1 MKETSGKYLTVN
13 AFRREFF
20 AVGSRPRRVDVLR
33 WIDAGALPAVMI
45 DGAVY
50 IKDDDAVA
58 FFNASTATVK
68 AVDDVKATISKRRA
82 DIIEAREILAGYGL

>member
-1 MKETSGKYLTVN
+1 
-13 AFRREFF
+13 
-20 AVGSRPRRVDVLR
+20 
-33 WIDAGALPAVMI
+33 MI